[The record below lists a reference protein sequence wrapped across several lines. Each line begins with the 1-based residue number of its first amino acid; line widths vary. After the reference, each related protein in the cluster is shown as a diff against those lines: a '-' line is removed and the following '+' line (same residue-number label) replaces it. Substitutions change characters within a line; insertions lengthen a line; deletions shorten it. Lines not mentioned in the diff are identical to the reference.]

1 MHEREWTG
9 SVAVLPESMRLLALQ
24 MDELA
29 NTGAVDGV
37 EMRGADFLRDHA
49 ATLAEWADAVEQ
61 LYARLDEGE
70 IPTNAQG
77 IALARF
83 LRPAFRDDAHPAD
96 RSAHVSRG
104 GAGLP
109 DSYLY
114 VRLSDGYEGGIDSDG
129 RVST

>member
-9 SVAVLPESMRLLALQ
+9 STAVLPESLRLLALQ
-24 MDELA
+24 MQELA
-29 NTGAVDGV
+29 NTGAINGV
-37 EMRGADFLRDHA
+37 EMTAADFLRDNA
-49 ATLAEWADAVEQ
+49 YTLSEWADAVEQ

-96 RSAHVSRG
+96 RSAQVSRG
-104 GAGLP
+104 GMGLP
-109 DSYLY
+109 DSYLL
-114 VRLSDGYEGGIDSDG
+114 VRLSDGYTGGIDRDG
-129 RVST
+129 RTST